1 MITDSHCH
9 LDYPKL
15 YDQLDDIVKR
25 AEYNQVKYLL
35 TICTT
40 LKSFE
45 RIKLII
51 AKYKNI
57 YGTFGIHPHESEKY
71 TQVDSKF
78 ILNIKNKHNKI
89 IGIGETGLDFYY
101 NHSEKEIQKKSF
113 IEHISAAS
121 QLNIP
126 IIVHSRNA
134 EVDTYEILKSESK
147 NSNLKVLIHCFT
159 GSRDFAKK
167 LIDLNFYISVSGII
181 TFKKSIELADTV
193 SSIPME
199 NLLVETDSPYLAPLP
214 YRGKDNEP
222 SYIIHTVE
230 KLSQIKKLPNES
242 IVINTT
248 NNFMKLFN
256 LT

>member
-40 LKSFE
+40 LESFE

-51 AKYKNI
+51 TKYKNI
-57 YGTFGIHPHESEKY
+57 YGTFGIHPHESAKY
-71 TQVDSKF
+71 PQVDSKF

-101 NHSEKEIQKKSF
+101 NYSEKEIQKKSF

-256 LT
+256 LN